1 MPDREGKT
9 LDMSPVGLLGCA
21 EVEVVTRR
29 FGILYKETYPHLAR
43 VRPRNLCIL
52 SFIVLSCSLEESAGF
67 SIVRDAE
74 QQSVNSRRRS

>member
-29 FGILYKETYPHLAR
+29 FGILCKETYPHL
-43 VRPRNLCIL
+43 VRLRNLCIL
-52 SFIVLSCSLEESAGF
+52 SFIVMSCSLEESAGF

-74 QQSVNSRRRS
+74 QHSANSRRRS